1 MILLDT
7 NVLSELMK
15 ESPNPDV
22 IDWVNVQPEA
32 KLFISTVTQAEIEL
46 GIALLPDGKRKE
58 ALAAEATVTFEEFA
72 DRCLAFD
79 TLAASEYGSIV
90 AQRIKIG
97 RPIAVEDGMIAA
109 IALAHDLQLAT
120 RNIKDFEHIPE
131 LVIFNPWHGDGGE
144 SPQARDETPD

>member
-46 GIALLPDGKRKE
+46 GIALIWLYCGP
-58 ALAAEATVTFEEFA
+58 T
-72 DRCLAFD
+72 
-79 TLAASEYGSIV
+79 
-90 AQRIKIG
+90 Q
-97 RPIAVEDGMIAA
+97 
-109 IALAHDLQLAT
+109 
-120 RNIKDFEHIPE
+120 
-131 LVIFNPWHGDGGE
+131 
-144 SPQARDETPD
+144 